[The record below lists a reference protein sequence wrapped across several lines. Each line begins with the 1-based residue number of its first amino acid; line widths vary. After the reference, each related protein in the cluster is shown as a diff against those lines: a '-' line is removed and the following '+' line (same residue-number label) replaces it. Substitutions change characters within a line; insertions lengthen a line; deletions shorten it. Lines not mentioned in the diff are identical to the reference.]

1 MYLKKLKLLLAVSSA
16 ILLAG
21 CVGGSEP
28 PKVLPV
34 PDAPPIIAPEKP
46 RAVTTKPESF
56 LVITQNNLD
65 KLKSEPVWYAITPG
79 SYENL
84 AFNTQEMLRFI
95 KQQKTIIQYYEGAT
109 APK

>member
-1 MYLKKLKLLLAVSSA
+1 
-16 ILLAG
+16 
-21 CVGGSEP
+21 
-28 PKVLPV
+28 
-34 PDAPPIIAPEKP
+34 
-46 RAVTTKPESF
+46 
-56 LVITQNNLD
+56 
-65 KLKSEPVWYAITPG
+65 VWYAITPG

>member
-1 MYLKKLKLLLAVSSA
+1 MYLKKLNLLLAVSSA
-16 ILLAG
+16 VLLAG
-21 CVGGSEP
+21 CVGGSDA

-34 PDAPPIIAPEKP
+34 PDTPPIIAPDKP
-46 RAVTTKPESF
+46 RAVTTKPVNF
-56 LVITQNNLD
+56 IVITQNNLD
-65 KLKSEPVWYAITPG
+65 KLKSDPVWYAITPD

-95 KQQKTIIQYYEGAT
+95 KQQKTIIQYYEDAT